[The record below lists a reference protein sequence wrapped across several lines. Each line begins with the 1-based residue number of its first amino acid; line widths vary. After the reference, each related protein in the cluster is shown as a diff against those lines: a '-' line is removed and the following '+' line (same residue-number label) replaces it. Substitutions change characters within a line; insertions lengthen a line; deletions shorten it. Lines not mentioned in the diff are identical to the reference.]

1 MITKIHEGIYAH
13 KEKYAKDLISMAHLS
28 DSRIAD
34 TSLELNV
41 KYDGPNSTL
50 YCHLVGSLIYSTM
63 TRPDVAHVV

>member
-1 MITKIHEGIYAH
+1 
-13 KEKYAKDLISMAHLS
+13 MAHLS

-34 TSLELNV
+34 ASLELNV

-50 YCHLVGSLIYSTM
+50 YCLLVRSLIYLTV

>member
-1 MITKIHEGIYAH
+1 
-13 KEKYAKDLISMAHLS
+13 MAHLS

-34 TSLELNV
+34 ALELNV

-63 TRPDVAHVV
+63 TRLDVAHVVKFVSYFVSDPHKCLL

>member
-1 MITKIHEGIYAH
+1 
-13 KEKYAKDLISMAHLS
+13 MAHLS

-34 TSLELNV
+34 ASLELNV
-41 KYDGPNSTL
+41 KYDGTNSTL